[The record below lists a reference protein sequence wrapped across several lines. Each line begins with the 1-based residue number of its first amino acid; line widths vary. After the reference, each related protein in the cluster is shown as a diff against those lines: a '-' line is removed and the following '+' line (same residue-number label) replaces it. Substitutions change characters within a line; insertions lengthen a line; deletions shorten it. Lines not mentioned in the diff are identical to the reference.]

1 MILTAIFLKF
11 VIMSRKKIIYIHIF
25 IWLFAL
31 FANLP
36 YQAIDKKMPPQLVV
50 SNIIG
55 FLYLMVV
62 FYLFYLFLAPVFL
75 NRKKLTDFFL
85 FSFLAVLTLPFFGY
99 TLLFLSRAFFD
110 GTFRDFYHG
119 YTIRV
124 HMSGFYPVL
133 TAAVFGSF
141 FSVIINWFTTMNQKA
156 ELDRQKLAVE
166 LDLLKSKLNPHFL
179 FNSLNNIDSL
189 IHSNP
194 EKASSALI
202 RLSEIMRY
210 MTYETSSEYVPLRKE
225 IDYITNFIELH
236 RLRIKP
242 PSAISF
248 EVAGNLEGKISPA
261 LFVPLLENAFK
272 YAIPRNGSPFV
283 EIEIYSG
290 NGMIQFNISN
300 YYKNS
305 FHERD
310 NSGYGLINLKKRL
323 ELVYPGMHELI
334 IDDRENR
341 YSVKLTILRDAD

>member
-1 MILTAIFLKF
+1 
-11 VIMSRKKIIYIHIF
+11 MSRKKIIYIHFF
-25 IWLFAL
+25 IWLFAI

-36 YQAIDKKMPPQLVV
+36 YHVIERNMSPQLVV

-55 FLYLMVV
+55 FLYLMIV

-75 NRKKLTDFFL
+75 NRKKLTEFFL
-85 FSFLAVLTLPFFGY
+85 FSFLAVLILPFFGY
-99 TLLFLSRAFFD
+99 TILFLSRAYFD
-110 GTFRDFYHG
+110 GTFQNFYHG
-119 YTIRV
+119 YSIKV

-156 ELDRQKLAVE
+156 ELDRQKMTAE
-166 LDLLKSKLNPHFL
+166 LDLLKNKLNPHFL

-194 EKASSALI
+194 EKASVALI

-225 IDYITNFIELH
+225 IDYINNVIELH
-236 RLRIKP
+236 RLRIKAP
-242 PSAISF
+242 AEINF
-248 EVAGNLEGKISPA
+248 EVKGNLEEKISPA

-272 YAIPRNGSPFV
+272 YAVYNENNPFV
-283 EIEIYSG
+283 EIHVYSKEG
-290 NGMIQFNISN
+290 IIQFNISN

-305 FHERD
+305 MHD
-310 NSGYGLINLKKRL
+310 AANSGYGLINLKKRL
-323 ELVYPGMHELI
+323 DLIYPGKYELVT
-334 IDDRENR
+334 DDNENR
-341 YSVKLTILRDAD
+341 YDVKLTIFRNAD